1 MGAEVAVVAC
11 DVADRDALA
20 GVLGAVPEDA
30 PLAAVFHTAG
40 VLDDGVLDGLTAER
54 IATVFRAKVES
65 ARNLDELTS
74 GLDLSAFVLFS
85 SFAGLSGGAGQGSY
99 AAANAA
105 LDALAE
111 HRRARGLTATSVAW
125 GAWAGGGMAADRAQ
139 GGAVPPMEPGLAV
152 TALGQAL
159 GQDLGVT
166 VIADV
171 DWEQYLAGGPA
182 LAPNPL
188 FADLPEARALRERT
202 ARTDGATA
210 GAAEPDLARQLAAL
224 SGPERD
230 RLLED
235 LVRTHAA
242 AVLGYPGPERVEP
255 GRAFRELGFDSL
267 TAVELR
273 NALGAATGLPLPT
286 TLVFDHP
293 TPASLAA
300 HLKAELAPGDG
311 ESAALLA
318 QLDTLEAGLAGS
330 APSDDELDVIAE
342 RLRVLLD
349 RCARGADDEDDA
361 QVAEELESATDD
373 EVFDFISKEFGI
385 S

>member
-1 MGAEVAVVAC
+1 M
-11 DVADRDALA
+11 
-20 GVLGAVPEDA
+20 
-30 PLAAVFHTAG
+30 
-40 VLDDGVLDGLTAER
+40 
-54 IATVFRAKVES
+54 
-65 ARNLDELTS
+65 
-74 GLDLSAFVLFS
+74 LFS
-85 SFAGLSGGAGQGSY
+85 SFAGLSGGTGQGSY

-105 LDALAE
+105 LDALAA

-139 GGAVPPMEPGLAV
+139 GGAVPPMEPELAV

-159 GQDLGVT
+159 GQDLAVT

-171 DWEQYLAGGPA
+171 DWEQYLAAGPA

-188 FADLPEARALRERT
+188 FADLPEARALQERT
-202 ARTDGATA
+202 ARTDSGTA
-210 GAAEPDLARQLAAL
+210 DSTEPDLARQLAAL

-293 TPASLAA
+293 TPVALATY
-300 HLKAELAPGDG
+300 LKAELAPGEG
-311 ESAALLA
+311 ESAGLLA
-318 QLDTLEAGLAGS
+318 QLDTLELGLAES
-330 APSDDELDVIAE
+330 VPSDDELATIAE
-342 RLRVLLD
+342 RLRLLLD
-349 RCARGADDEDDA
+349 RCTRGADDEEDA

-373 EVFDFISKEFGI
+373 EMFDFISKEFGI